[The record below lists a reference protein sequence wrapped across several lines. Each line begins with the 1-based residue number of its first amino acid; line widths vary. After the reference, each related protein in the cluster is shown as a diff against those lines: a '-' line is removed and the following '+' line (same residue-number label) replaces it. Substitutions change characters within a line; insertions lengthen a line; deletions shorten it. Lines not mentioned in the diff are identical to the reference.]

1 MKVSSKFKR
10 SFHGNRDGSGHAGA
24 QGVSQAGISQTAVNG
39 LTEYNE
45 RCNSAGS
52 GCTAHFCCEI
62 VMSEPVPTESKPTES
77 QLALQGEIAGLI
89 VTALNLE
96 LSPDD
101 IQPDAPLYGE
111 GLGLDSIDILEVALV
126 VSKQF
131 GFSLRADSA
140 DNTRIFSSLAE
151 LTRHVAANRTK

>member
-1 MKVSSKFKR
+1 
-10 SFHGNRDGSGHAGA
+10 
-24 QGVSQAGISQTAVNG
+24 
-39 LTEYNE
+39 
-45 RCNSAGS
+45 
-52 GCTAHFCCEI
+52 
-62 VMSEPVPTESKPTES
+62 MSESNPIQSN
-77 QLALQGEIAGLI
+77 QALQNEVAGLI
-89 VTALNLE
+89 VTALNLD
-96 LSPDD
+96 LGPDD

-151 LTRHVAANRTK
+151 LTRHIAANRTK